1 MTSPVTAWRSPF
13 PVIQGSGPRPEHH
26 TLSYWMN
33 RVLEELADLRSA
45 PDEDTIHDLRVAIR
59 RCRSLATVI
68 EEVDPDPAWPQMR
81 KVARKLF
88 RGLGAVRDA
97 QVLED
102 WVKQLGA
109 EDDPL
114 RAQLLAALKTG
125 EQERSDSAAHV
136 SEKFDTKKW
145 LELDHALRRR
155 IRLVPI
161 GSPTAECLALE
172 RLQEARDL
180 HAQALR
186 TDKPAPWHGLRIGL
200 KKFRYTVESLLPS
213 HYAAWSKNL
222 KRLQDLLGDVHDLD
236 VLAEKLSEL
245 PVPAESSDAWHQKIE
260 QARRQRV
267 ETYRQLTLGKTSLW
281 NEWRQHLPHGEHLEA
296 AVAAR
301 LRATARAADK
311 RPRRTTQENR
321 IALRLFDI
329 LRRRQAAPLFAGDA
343 ARRIMRAA
351 AGLHG
356 VSALGKARVSPKAAR
371 KFLLALTVPPNWTA
385 DQWDLMA
392 WAIRFQRGAEPEQK
406 NGFGRLTE
414 EQQALVRAV
423 AGTLRLARSL
433 RKTGIHSAVGLRSE
447 KSADAFIVCVPGL
460 PDTAET
466 AGRLAEAKHLLESVL
481 PKPLILKPVPPP
493 VKAEPAAPPSAAPAP
508 ETSSA
513 SEPPAIAAASD

>member
-1 MTSPVTAWRSPF
+1 MPVAASRSPF

-26 TLSYWMN
+26 TLSFWMN
-33 RVLEELADLRSA
+33 RVLEELHDLHSS

-59 RCRSLATVI
+59 RCRSLATVM
-68 EEVDPDPAWPQMR
+68 EEVDPDPAWAQMR

-88 RGLGAVRDA
+88 RGLGEVRDA

-102 WVKQLGA
+102 WVKELGA
-109 EDDPL
+109 EDDPV
-114 RAQLLAALKTG
+114 RAQLLAALQTG

-136 SEKFDTKKW
+136 SEKFDTEKW

-186 TDKPAPWHGLRIGL
+186 TEKPAPWHGLRIGL
-200 KKFRYTVESLLPS
+200 KKFRYTVESLLPG
-213 HYAAWSKNL
+213 HYTAWSKNL

-260 QARRQRV
+260 QERNRRV

-296 AVAAR
+296 AVTSR
-301 LRATARAADK
+301 LRATARAADN
-311 RPRRTTQENR
+311 RPRRTSQETR

-329 LRRRQAAPLFAGDA
+329 LRRREAAPLFAGDA
-343 ARRIMRAA
+343 TRRIMRAA
-351 AGLHG
+351 AALHG
-356 VSALGKARVSPKAAR
+356 VATLDNHRASPKAAR
-371 KFLLALTVPPNWTA
+371 KFLLSLTVPPNWTA

-392 WAIRFQRGAEPEQK
+392 WAIRFQRGAEPKLK
-406 NGFGRLTE
+406 NGFAKLTE
-414 EQQALVRAV
+414 EQRAV
-423 AGTLRLARSL
+423 ASAVAGALRLARAL
-433 RKTGIHSAVGLRSE
+433 RKIGIHSPVGLRSE
-447 KSADAFIVCVPGL
+447 KSADAFIVAIPGL

-466 AGRLAEAKHLLESVL
+466 AGRLAVAKHLLESTL
-481 PKPLILKPVPPP
+481 TKPLILKSAPPLT
-493 VKAEPAAPPSAAPAP
+493 KAEPAPPASAAPTTESTP
-508 ETSSA
+508 LT
-513 SEPPAIAAASD
+513 EPPAIAAASD